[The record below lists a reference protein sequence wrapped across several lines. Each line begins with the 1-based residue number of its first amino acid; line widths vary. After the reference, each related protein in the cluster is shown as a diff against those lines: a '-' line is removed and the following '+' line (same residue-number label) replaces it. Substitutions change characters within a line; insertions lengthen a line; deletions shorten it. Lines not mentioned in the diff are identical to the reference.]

1 MSTGVKEK
9 PGSVPRHGRCFG
21 ASVYFAFPVIHP
33 LIVSDRFKVLP
44 QYIYPKRAIN
54 RFSGWVANA
63 RWGPVTT
70 LIIRWFVGHYKVDMG
85 EAANPDI
92 RSYETFNAFF
102 TRALKPGARPLA
114 DADYICPV
122 DGAVSQFGPIERD
135 QLFQAKSHNYST
147 RALVGGDRELA
158 AQFDHGSFAT
168 LYLAPKDY
176 HRVHMPCAGRLT
188 RMIYVPGTLFS
199 VNPTTAL
206 GVPNLFARNERV
218 VCVFDSEHGPFVLT
232 LVGATI
238 VGSMETVW
246 HGIVNPKRPGV
257 MREWRY
263 DPQQWVFAKG
273 DEMGRFSLGSTV
285 VILFPQS
292 SGLRFNPDWRPE
304 RPVRLGEMMA
314 KHASG

>member
-1 MSTGVKEK
+1 
-9 PGSVPRHGRCFG
+9 
-21 ASVYFAFPVIHP
+21 
-33 LIVSDRFKVLP
+33 VSDRLAVLP

-63 RWGPVTT
+63 EWGGVTT
-70 LIIRWFVGHYKVDMG
+70 GIIRWFVGHYKVDMS

-92 RSYETFNAFF
+92 RSYETFNQFF

-122 DGAVSQFGPIERD
+122 DGAISQFGAIELD
-135 QLFQAKSHNYST
+135 QVLQAKSHNYST
-147 RALVGGDRELA
+147 RALVGGDGELA
-158 AQFDHGSFAT
+158 AQFDHGSYAT

-246 HGIVNPKRPGV
+246 HGIVNPKRPGAI
-257 MREWRY
+257 REWRY
-263 DPQQWVFAKG
+263 DPDQWVFAKG

-285 VILFPQS
+285 VMLFPQS
-292 SGLRFNPDWRPE
+292 SGLAFNPGWKAE
-304 RPVRLGEMMA
+304 RPVRLGELMA
-314 KHASG
+314 VRTHT

>member
-1 MSTGVKEK
+1 
-9 PGSVPRHGRCFG
+9 
-21 ASVYFAFPVIHP
+21 
-33 LIVSDRFKVLP
+33 VSDRFKVLP

-63 RWGPVTT
+63 RWGAATT
-70 LIIRWFVGHYKVDMG
+70 GIIRWFVGHYHVDMT
-85 EAANPDI
+85 EAAQPDI
-92 RSYETFNAFF
+92 RAYETFNAFF
-102 TRALKPGARPLA
+102 TRALRPGVRPLA

-122 DGAVSQFGPIERD
+122 DGAISQFGPIEQD
-135 QLFQAKSHNYST
+135 QVLQAKSHNYST
-147 RALVGGDRELA
+147 LALVGGDRELA

-188 RMIYVPGTLFS
+188 RMIYVPGDLFS

-206 GVPNLFARNERV
+206 GVPNLFARNERT
-218 VCVFDSEHGPFVLT
+218 VCVFDSERGPFVLT

-246 HGIVNPKRPGV
+246 HGIVNPKRTGSI
-257 MREWRY
+257 REWRY
-263 DPQQWVFAKG
+263 DPQQYVFAKG

-285 VILFPQS
+285 VMLFPQS
-292 SGLRFNPDWRPE
+292 SGLSFNPDWRPE

-314 KHASG
+314 MRIGETPST

>member
-1 MSTGVKEK
+1 
-9 PGSVPRHGRCFG
+9 
-21 ASVYFAFPVIHP
+21 
-33 LIVSDRFKVLP
+33 VSDRLAVLP

-63 RWGPVTT
+63 RWGAVTT
-70 LIIRWFVGHYKVDMG
+70 AIIRWFVGHYKVDMS

-92 RSYETFNAFF
+92 RSYETFNQFF

-122 DGAVSQFGPIERD
+122 DGAISQFGSIDLD
-135 QLFQAKSHNYST
+135 QVLQAKSHNYST
-147 RALVGGDRELA
+147 RALVGGDGELA
-158 AQFDHGSFAT
+158 AQFDHGSYAT

-246 HGIVNPKRPGV
+246 HGIVNPKRPGAI
-257 MREWRY
+257 REWRY
-263 DPQQWVFAKG
+263 DPDQWVFAKG

-285 VILFPQS
+285 VMLFPHS
-292 SGLRFNPDWRPE
+292 SRLAFNPGWKPE

-314 KHASG
+314 VRTHT

>member
-1 MSTGVKEK
+1 
-9 PGSVPRHGRCFG
+9 
-21 ASVYFAFPVIHP
+21 
-33 LIVSDRFKVLP
+33 VSDRLAVLP

-54 RFSGWVANA
+54 RFSGWVANS
-63 RWGPVTT
+63 RWGAVTT
-70 LIIRWFVGHYKVDMG
+70 GIIRWFIGHYKVDMS

-92 RSYETFNAFF
+92 RSYETFNQFF

-122 DGAVSQFGPIERD
+122 DGAISQFGSLDRD
-135 QLFQAKSHNYST
+135 LILQAKSHNYST
-147 RALVGGDRELA
+147 RALVGGDAELA
-158 AQFDHGSFAT
+158 ARFDHGSYAT

-218 VCVFDSEHGPFVLT
+218 VCVFESEHGPFVLT

-246 HGIVNPKRPGV
+246 HGIINPKRPGAV
-257 MREWRY
+257 REWRY
-263 DPQQWVFAKG
+263 EPGQWVFAKG

-285 VILFPQS
+285 IMLFPQS
-292 SGLRFNPDWRPE
+292 YGLAFNPEWKPE
-304 RPVRLGEMMA
+304 RPVRLGEVMA
-314 KHASG
+314 LCARPKAVA

>member
-1 MSTGVKEK
+1 
-9 PGSVPRHGRCFG
+9 
-21 ASVYFAFPVIHP
+21 
-33 LIVSDRFKVLP
+33 VSDRLAVLP

-54 RFSGWVANA
+54 RFSGWVANS
-63 RWGPVTT
+63 RWGAVTT
-70 LIIRWFVGHYKVDMG
+70 GIIRWFIGHYKVDMS

-92 RSYETFNAFF
+92 RSYETFNQFF

-122 DGAVSQFGPIERD
+122 DGAISQFGSLDRD
-135 QLFQAKSHNYST
+135 LILQAKSHNYST
-147 RALVGGDRELA
+147 RALVGGDAELA
-158 AQFDHGSFAT
+158 ARFDHGSYAT

-218 VCVFDSEHGPFVLT
+218 VCVFESEHGPFVLT

-246 HGIVNPKRPGV
+246 HGIINPKRPGAV
-257 MREWRY
+257 REWRY
-263 DPQQWVFAKG
+263 EPGQWVFAKG

-285 VILFPQS
+285 IMLFPQS
-292 SGLRFNPDWRPE
+292 YGLAFNPEWKPE
-304 RPVRLGEMMA
+304 RPVRLGEVMA
-314 KHASG
+314 VCAHPKAVA